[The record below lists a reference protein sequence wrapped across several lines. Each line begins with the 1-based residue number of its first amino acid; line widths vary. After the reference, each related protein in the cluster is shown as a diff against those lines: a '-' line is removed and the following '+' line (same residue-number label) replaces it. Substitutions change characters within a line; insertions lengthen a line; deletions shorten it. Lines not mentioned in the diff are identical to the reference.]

1 VFDRVLRRV
10 FTYVL
15 PVAFLA
21 TIPTQ
26 ALLGKASVSF
36 LWFAVAWAVGFFVMG
51 RAFWKFA
58 LRSYTSASS

>member
-1 VFDRVLRRV
+1 
-10 FTYVL
+10 
-15 PVAFLA
+15 VAFLA

-26 ALLGKASVSF
+26 ALLGKASAGF